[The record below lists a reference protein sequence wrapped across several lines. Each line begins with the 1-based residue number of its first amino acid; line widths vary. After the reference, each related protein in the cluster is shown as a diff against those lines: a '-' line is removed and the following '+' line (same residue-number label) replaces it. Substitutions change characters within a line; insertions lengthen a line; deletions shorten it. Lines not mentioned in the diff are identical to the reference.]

1 VLSTSHYDK
10 HLYQDDVMDIKL
22 LKLSDTVLTAI
33 QILKLQVE
41 LQDGHSIRAN
51 RTVEELI
58 ELIEKALESRSSQV
72 YQALIRLVSL
82 LTDKQIIFFETLSV
96 DFSPLRNWAKAQQAQ
111 QQNLQRS
118 HRRSLFSTSAVSATA
133 KV

>member
-1 VLSTSHYDK
+1 MLSTSHYDK

-96 DFSPLRNWAKAQQAQ
+96 DFSPLRHWAKAQQAQ

-118 HRRSLFSTSAVSATA
+118 NRRSLFSTSAVSATT